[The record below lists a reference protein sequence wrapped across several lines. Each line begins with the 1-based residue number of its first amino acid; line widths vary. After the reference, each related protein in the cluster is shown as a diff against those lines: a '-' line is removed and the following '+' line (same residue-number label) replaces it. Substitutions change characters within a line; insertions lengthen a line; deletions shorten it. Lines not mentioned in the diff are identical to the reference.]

1 MKNLKERWKRKAAIG
16 LTAIMLTV
24 QLPVEVCAEET
35 GPVVIQEITAASEL
49 QEQPEDGAASELQ
62 EQPEIQIGDET
73 PVEAAVPGETS
84 LPAEAA
90 DNDSEEKKTP
100 ALYAA

>member
-24 QLPVEVCAEET
+24 QLPVEVFAEET
-35 GPVVIQEITAASEL
+35 GPVVIQEIA
-49 QEQPEDGAASELQ
+49 AASELQ